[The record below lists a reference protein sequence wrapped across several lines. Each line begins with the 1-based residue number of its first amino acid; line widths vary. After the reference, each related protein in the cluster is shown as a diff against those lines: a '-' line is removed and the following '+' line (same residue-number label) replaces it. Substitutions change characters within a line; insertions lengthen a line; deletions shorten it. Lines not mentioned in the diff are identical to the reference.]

1 MATRVYTLHHAGRTV
16 ATVLARSI
24 GEAVTAL
31 VGMGYGYASA
41 AQGYRVRV
49 FARA

>member
-1 MATRVYTLHHAGRTV
+1 MARVYALQHNGRTV
-16 ATVLARSI
+16 ATVLALGMGS
-24 GEAVTAL
+24 AVATL